1 MSEINWLRTV
11 DVLGAHKLL
20 VEFSGGSDGIRDEGL
35 LESALA
41 RPKNVH
47 AYEPDAPLTKL
58 AAAYGY
64 GIANNHPFVDGNKRA
79 AFIAMELFLDL
90 HGVRVEASEEDKYI
104 TMISLAAGDL
114 TEDALAASLENH
126 CRL

>member
-1 MSEINWLRTV
+1 MTEIKWLRTV

-20 VEFSGGSDGIRDEGL
+20 IEFSGGSDGVRDEGL

-41 RPKNVH
+41 RPRNIH

-79 AFIAMELFLDL
+79 AFVAIELFLDL
-90 HGVRVEASEEDKYI
+90 HGITIDASEEDKYA
-104 TMISLAAGDL
+104 TMIGLAAGDL
-114 TEDALAASLENH
+114 SEDALSEWLSEH
-126 CRL
+126 CHP

>member
-20 VEFSGGSDGIRDEGL
+20 VEFSGGSEGIRDEGM

-47 AYEPDAPLTKL
+47 AYEPEAPLTKL

-64 GIANNHPFVDGNKRA
+64 GIANTHPFVDGNKRA
-79 AFIAMELFLDL
+79 AFIAIELFLDL
-90 HGVRVEASEEDKYI
+90 HGLRVDASEEDKYI
-104 TMISLAAGDL
+104 TMISLAAGEL
-114 TEDALAASLENH
+114 SEDGLANWLAERCKS
-126 CRL
+126 